1 MRRITALLATLTF
14 AMSGLV
20 FSPAQAAVPS
30 DGTYLCTSGAPS
42 SSTPNF
48 KITNGVVSE
57 GGSCVGDVV
66 IPDGVTSIED
76 GAFGGAKSLNS
87 ITIPASVTDVDGHAF
102 RGGGPTSIIVDPA
115 NANYTSTSGV
125 LFDKASTT
133 LIAFPSNKDVTSY
146 SIPGTVTI
154 IGDVA
159 FSFANLTSVT
169 IPSGVTSI
177 GWGAFEASDLTSV
190 DIPASVTNIGS
201 FALYGTGSLSSIT
214 VDPANANYTSIE
226 GVLFNEASTTLIAY
240 PANRD
245 TTSYSIPSSVTSIES
260 EAFLYARLTSVTI
273 PETVTSIGTYAFEY
287 SKLTSVTIPSGVTSL
302 EYGIFYGANSLTSVT
317 IPASVTSLGDA
328 VFRYT
333 SLTSVYFLGD
343 APTTGSSNPFEDTP
357 AGARAYIKSGASGF
371 GNPGSI
377 WNGLIVTRIRPG
389 TTFPSDGTYDCNTG
403 LRSTAIPN
411 YTITNGEVL
420 NGANCRGAVVI
431 PEGVT
436 AIGYLAFSNSSI
448 TRVIIPSTV
457 ASIGLFAFDKAT
469 ALTSI
474 YVARANETFSSI
486 DGVLFNKD
494 VSELIKYPQGNT
506 QTNYII
512 PASVSSL
519 EDYAFSK
526 VASLQ
531 YIDVMN
537 GDADFSSIGGV
548 LFNYSDASTLVAYP
562 TGRLGNTYS
571 IPTIV
576 TRIENTAFYGT
587 PLLANVTIP
596 NSVTSIGGWAFS
608 DMASLTSITIPAS
621 VSSIES
627 NAFEYG
633 PILTEITFLGSIDSG
648 SATDGTIKL
657 PRVGGTKYTLNGW
670 YSDASFQTKV
680 GDGGSDY
687 NVSSA
692 VTLHAK
698 ITRNPVKAEALT
710 KPTISGKAIS
720 TVKGTNKLTA
730 KKGTWTGFPTP
741 VNRYQW
747 YSCTKQV
754 KSVTATIPTFCK
766 KVSKAT
772 KSTLALNK
780 ALKGKFIAV
789 AVTGKGTGSTATTWL
804 SKSTAKVK

>member
-48 KITNGVVSE
+48 KITNGVVSA

-76 GAFGGAKSLNS
+76 GAFGGAESLNS

-102 RGGGPTSIIVDPA
+102 RGGGLTSIIVDPA

-133 LIAFPSNKDVTSY
+133 LIVFPSNKDVTSY

-240 PANRD
+240 PANRN

-260 EAFLYARLTSVTI
+260 EAFLLARLTSVTI

-343 APTTGSSNPFEDTP
+343 APTTGSSNPFEDIP
-357 AGARAYIKSGASGF
+357 AGARAYIRSGASGF

-403 LRSTAIPN
+403 LSSTAIPN

-486 DGVLFNKD
+486 DGVLFNED
-494 VSELIKYPQGNT
+494 VTELIKYPQGNT

-537 GDADFSSIGGV
+537 GNADFSSIGGV
-548 LFNYSDASTLVAYP
+548 LFNSDASTLVAYP

-596 NSVTSIGGWAFS
+596 NSVTSIGYWAFN
-608 DMASLTSITIPAS
+608 DMASLTSITISAS
-621 VSSIES
+621 VASIDP

-648 SATDGTIKL
+648 STTEGTIKL

-741 VNRYQW
+741 VNSYQW

-754 KSVTATIPTFCK
+754 KSVTATIPKSCK

-772 KSTLALNK
+772 KSTLSLNK